1 MELHKSYIVLGLII
15 AFLLFI
21 GITAN
26 AVEPTSSPKSQ
37 MLMTHQDRPAMPLL
51 SLAAGWNGNEARN

>member
-21 GITAN
+21 GIAAN
-26 AVEPTSSPKSQ
+26 ATETASNPQSQ
-37 MLMTHQDRPAMPLL
+37 ILLIHQDRPAMPLL
-51 SLAAGWNGNEARN
+51 SIAAGRSGN